1 MPLSPDRTQLT
12 LRVRAEPEADGEY
25 LVEQV
30 RKFISEDVDVCE
42 RMQSGAGSPAFEVGA
57 LARTHEEP
65 IRRFHPTLRERLGA

>member
-1 MPLSPDRTQLT
+1 MPLSPDRTHLT

-30 RKFISEDVDVCE
+30 RKFLSEDIVICE
-42 RMQSGAGSPAFEVGA
+42 RLQSAAGSPAFEVGP

-65 IRRFHPTLRERLGA
+65 ILRFHRTLRERLGA